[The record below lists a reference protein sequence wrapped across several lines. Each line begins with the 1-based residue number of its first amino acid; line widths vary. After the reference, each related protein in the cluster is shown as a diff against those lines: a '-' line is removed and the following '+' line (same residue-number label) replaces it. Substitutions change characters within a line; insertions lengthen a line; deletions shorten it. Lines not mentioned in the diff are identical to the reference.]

1 MPSFLINISSS
12 IFNSLP
18 HPPVNMMFKLST
30 VAFAAFGA
38 VFLLAGQVSALADN
52 PGTSFTVI
60 AFDNATD
67 ASLFGVDACNGSNHY
82 GEGHSCSYKSADG
95 QVDGCK

>member
-1 MPSFLINISSS
+1 
-12 IFNSLP
+12 
-18 HPPVNMMFKLST
+18 MMFKLST

-52 PGTSFTVI
+52 PGTSSTVI

-67 ASLFGVDACNGSNHY
+67 ASLFAVDACNGSNHY
-82 GEGHSCSYKSADG
+82 GEGHSCSFKSGDGQADG
-95 QVDGCK
+95 CELFR